1 MRYRKLDENGDMV
14 MRNGQAYIEDKD
26 AVRQACV
33 TRLRLLIYE
42 WWEDVKD
49 GIPWWQQIIA
59 QRNLEEALRI
69 IRKRIQG
76 TDNVLAILAFE
87 HDWNNETRELKVR
100 AVVQSVYGIFE
111 LAAKLAGEEVIEEGA

>member
-1 MRYRKLDENGDMV
+1 MRYRALDENGDMV
-14 MRNGQAYIEDKD
+14 MCNGQAYIEDKE

-42 WWEDVKD
+42 WWEDTKD
-49 GIPWWQQIIA
+49 GIPWWQNIIA
-59 QRNLEEALRI
+59 KRDINEALRL

-76 TDNVLAILAFE
+76 TDNVLSVLTME

-100 AVVQSVYGIFE
+100 ATVQSVYGIFE
-111 LAAKLAGEEVIEEGA
+111 LAANLSELAAREGGA